1 MKALCHLWVVL
12 AIAITVSPAALAAA
26 PAADAQA
33 LTQTSTLVKE
43 TALDQH
49 IRRLAKQMRCLVCQG
64 ESVAASQS
72 GFAKDLRQQIRE
84 LLEKGRS
91 DQEVF
96 DYFVA
101 RYGDFILYKP
111 PFEMSTWALWFGPLI
126 MLVAGLIGLFA
137 YLRIRARTRRT
148 DALSA
153 EQVRRARELL
163 GEAEEANR

>member
-1 MKALCHLWVVL
+1 MKALCHVLIIL
-12 AIAITVSPAALAAA
+12 AITILPTALIAV
-26 PAADAQA
+26 PTADAQA
-33 LTQTSTLVKE
+33 VTPTPTLVKE

-49 IRRLAKQMRCLVCQG
+49 VRRLAKQMRCLVCQG

-72 GFAKDLRQQIRE
+72 DFAKDIRQQIRE
-84 LLEKGRS
+84 LLEAGRS
-91 DQEVF
+91 DKQVF

-137 YLRIRARTRRT
+137 YLRIRTRTRRT

-153 EQVRRARELL
+153 EQVQRARKLL
-163 GEAEEANR
+163 GEVEESKR